1 MGHNVGRFLTAFGFL
16 FLFAISCDRF
26 NQPSPPMYT
35 SDNNQYSTPGVSE
48 AVGPGRREGSIQDS
62 IIQSQQDSIRS
73 LLQLLSRQTLESAQ
87 QGVGRYT
94 LQISAWRSKIKAQ
107 EIVDTW
113 ISRGFT
119 NAYVQEV
126 SDLEAGITWYRVR
139 IGNYNTLES
148 AERVKR
154 RLYLDYD
161 VESWVSEIRP
171 NL

>member
-1 MGHNVGRFLTAFGFL
+1 MGHNVGRFLVAFGFL
-16 FLFAISCDRF
+16 SIFAISCNRF
-26 NQPSPPMYT
+26 NQPEPPMYA
-35 SDNNQYSTPGVSE
+35 SDNNQYSTPGARE
-48 AVGPGRREGSIQDS
+48 AVGPDRRERSVQDS

-73 LLQLLSRQTLESAQ
+73 LLERLSGPTMETDESRY
-87 QGVGRYT
+87 GRYA
-94 LQISAWRSKIKAQ
+94 LQISAWRSKTKAQ

-161 VESWVSEIRP
+161 VESWVSQIRP
-171 NL
+171 NR